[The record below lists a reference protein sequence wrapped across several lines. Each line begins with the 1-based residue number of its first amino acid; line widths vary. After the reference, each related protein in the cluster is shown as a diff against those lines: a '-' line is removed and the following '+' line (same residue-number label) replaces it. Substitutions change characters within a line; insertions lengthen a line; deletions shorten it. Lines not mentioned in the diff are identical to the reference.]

1 MRYRVMLFD
10 PKDSTGGS
18 SSSSGGSSSGSS
30 SSGSAT
36 TGIAGAEPR
45 RRRTHESRAQG
56 AADIVDR
63 LVHRYGSLEEA
74 LRVLAGENFDFRE
87 AQREHDAEVERL
99 RQHQVPDG
107 AVVLTGEDAKHF
119 AAIKATGVAL
129 DKVAERITLAGKLE
143 GEQAAQTR
151 RTSQDAAAKALSWN
165 PDVLA
170 PLLDNHKFLIELRD
184 IVVKEAGKADRTVKV
199 PYVRKDAQGSAWERL
214 DELVARDESLKPF
227 LPALKT
233 VPASG
238 TQGANGSGAAGGT
251 QSGTGAGTTGDATT
265 IFPFTQQPSQGGG
278 DGSADPVDKFITNR
292 NKAAAARTNP
302 LLRSTAGT
310 GSSNNGAK

>member
-1 MRYRVMLFD
+1 MRFRVMLFD

-36 TGIAGAEPR
+36 GGIAGAKPR
-45 RRRTHESRAQG
+45 RRDHGSRAAG

-63 LVHRYGSLEEA
+63 LVHRYGSEAEA
-74 LRVLAGENFDFRE
+74 LRVLAGENFD
-87 AQREHDAEVERL
+87 QRETLRERDDTIEEL
-99 RQHQVPDG
+99 RQKQTPDG
-107 AVVLTGEDAKHF
+107 AVVLTGDDAKHF

-129 DKVAERITLAGKLE
+129 DKVAERVTLAGKLE

-151 RTSQDAAAKALSWN
+151 RTSQDAAAKALNWN

-170 PLLDNHKFLIELRD
+170 PLLDNHKYLTELRD

-214 DELVARDESLKPF
+214 DELVAREESLKPF

-238 TQGANGSGAAGGT
+238 TQGANGNGAVGGSSSGSA
-251 QSGTGAGTTGDATT
+251 AGTTGDAST
-265 IFPFTQQPSQGGG
+265 IFPFTQSPAQGAG
-278 DGSADPVDKFITNR
+278 DGSSDPVDKFITNR
-292 NKAAAARTNP
+292 NKAAAARSNP
-302 LLRSTAGT
+302 LTRSTAGT
-310 GSSNNGAK
+310 GSSTNGAK